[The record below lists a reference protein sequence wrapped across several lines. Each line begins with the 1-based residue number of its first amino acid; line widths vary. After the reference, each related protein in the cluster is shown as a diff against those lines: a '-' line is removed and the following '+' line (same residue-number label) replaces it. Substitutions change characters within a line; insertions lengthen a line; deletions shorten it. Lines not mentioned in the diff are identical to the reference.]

1 MVYRGFYFGLYD
13 TIKPIFLGEDAGV
26 TISFIL
32 GYGVT
37 VTAGLLSYPI
47 DTIRRRMMMT
57 SGAAVKYKGS
67 ADCALSIIREEGAMA
82 LMRGA
87 GANILRGVAGA
98 GVLAGFDKFKQ
109 VYITYRLGKPSA

>member
-1 MVYRGFYFGLYD
+1 MSTSKYFRSIVINDFDRKTWKTDGIVGLYRGFVISCIGIIVYRGFYFGLYD

-26 TISFIL
+26 TVSFIL

-57 SGAAVKYKGS
+57 SGKTEFFYDRS
-67 ADCALSIIREEGAMA
+67 ARCCC
-82 LMRGA
+82 
-87 GANILRGVAGA
+87 
-98 GVLAGFDKFKQ
+98 
-109 VYITYRLGKPSA
+109 

>member
-1 MVYRGFYFGLYD
+1 MSTSKLSSCVLFPQLLRKTWKTDGIVGLYRGFVISCIGIMVYRGFYFGLYD

-57 SGAAVKYKGS
+57 SGE
-67 ADCALSIIREEGAMA
+67 I
-82 LMRGA
+82 
-87 GANILRGVAGA
+87 
-98 GVLAGFDKFKQ
+98 VLAK
-109 VYITYRLGKPSA
+109 